1 MGVIITKRMIVR
13 RVAIRSASWT
23 RKGNR
28 RSTGIRGIDMVVAIE
43 GTRSTLSVTTIGE
56 YGQGQGANQGMMV
69 MMIIQGGGANFALQA
84 EQMVIETLGNTL
96 FY

>member
-1 MGVIITKRMIVR
+1 
-13 RVAIRSASWT
+13 
-23 RKGNR
+23 
-28 RSTGIRGIDMVVAIE
+28 
-43 GTRSTLSVTTIGE
+43 VTTIGE

-69 MMIIQGGGANFALQA
+69 MMIIQGGSANFALQA